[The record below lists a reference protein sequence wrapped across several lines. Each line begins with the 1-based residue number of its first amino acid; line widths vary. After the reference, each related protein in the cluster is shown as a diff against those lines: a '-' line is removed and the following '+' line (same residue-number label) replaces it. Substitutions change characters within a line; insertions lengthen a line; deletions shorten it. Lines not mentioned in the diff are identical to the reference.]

1 MNTSSGSGGRVTT
14 SILVDSNVFLDIF
27 WGGSPVDWSR
37 EKLAILGGERQLAIN
52 PIIWSEVGARFATAA
67 DLDRAMAGLAIERR
81 PLPYNAAF
89 RAGQAH
95 LAYRR
100 QGGQRERTLP
110 DFLIGA
116 HAEVENCAILT
127 RDPARYR
134 SYFPMLEIISP
145 ETHP

>member
-1 MNTSSGSGGRVTT
+1 MTT
-14 SILVDSNVFLDIF
+14 SILVDSNIFLDIF
-27 WGGSPVDWSR
+27 WGRSSEDWSAER
-37 EKLAILGGERQLAIN
+37 LASLGGRRQLAVN
-52 PIIWSEVGARFATAA
+52 PIIWSEIGARFATAA
-67 DLDRAMAGLAIERR
+67 ELDRAMANLALERR

-134 SYFPMLEIISP
+134 AYFPTIEIISP
-145 ETHP
+145 DTHP